1 MIQVVTAALIQHERL
16 LLGHR
21 SAGRASYPSVW
32 DLPGCH
38 VELGE
43 APLDALVREL
53 TEELGIQIRP
63 PAAGP
68 VARLHL
74 FEAEP
79 SFELAIW
86 VVTDWTGQVTN
97 CAPTEHDELRW
108 FGVDEWPALS
118 LAHPEYRSA
127 LLLAMAAAR
136 ERRDVHV
143 G

>member
-1 MIQVVTAALIQHERL
+1 MIQVVTAALIEHERL

-21 SAGRASYPSVW
+21 SAGRASYPSVL
-32 DLPGCH
+32 DLPGGH

-53 TEELGIQIRP
+53 TEELGIRISP
-63 PAAGP
+63 PAAP
-68 VARLHL
+68 PLARLHP
-74 FEAEP
+74 FEHEP
-79 SFELAIW
+79 SLELAIW

-118 LAHPEYRSA
+118 LAHPEYRST

-136 ERRDVHV
+136 ERRNVYR